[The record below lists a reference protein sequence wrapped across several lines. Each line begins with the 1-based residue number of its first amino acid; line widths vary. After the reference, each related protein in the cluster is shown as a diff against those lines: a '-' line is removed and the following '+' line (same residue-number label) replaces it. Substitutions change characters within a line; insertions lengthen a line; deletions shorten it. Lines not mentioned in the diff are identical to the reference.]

1 MTPGQ
6 IAYIEDCRRKPDY
19 VRMDGT
25 RKTRKTWDE
34 LGDPEKRTW
43 ELNPTPRP
51 W

>member
-6 IAYIEDCRRKPDY
+6 IAYIEDCRRKPHY

-25 RKTRKTWDE
+25 RKLRRTWDQ
-34 LGDPEKRTW
+34 LGEPEKRTW